1 MIDWLAL
8 IDFLEKLNIMLGV
21 KTYFINRCK
30 TPKNVSITMR
40 FCEHY
45 IQEKILMRYCNAIT
59 KGRWDSFDLFECAI
73 YSTNY
78 FLFALERIHAL
89 KGEYSKLLYFVLLHL
104 RIDMIHKDL
113 LWIGNVRYAEDN
125 DHKLM
130 VFAQNQRREWNA
142 TNMVVAF
149 SYIRTIEYLYLTFH
163 NSIILYIHIK
173 P

>member
-1 MIDWLAL
+1 MW
-8 IDFLEKLNIMLGV
+8 FV
-21 KTYFINRCK
+21 
-30 TPKNVSITMR
+30 
-40 FCEHY
+40 EHY
-45 IQEKILMRYCNAIT
+45 TQEKILMRYCNAIT

-89 KGEYSKLLYFVLLHL
+89 KGNTVNLLYFVLLHL
-104 RIDMIHKDL
+104 RVDMIHKDL

-149 SYIRTIEYLYLTFH
+149 SNIRTIEYLYLTFQ
-163 NSIILYIHIK
+163 NIVVLYIHIR

>member
-1 MIDWLAL
+1 MDWRWL
-8 IDFLEKLNIMLGV
+8 IFLKKLNIMLGG
-21 KTYFINRCK
+21 KAHFINRCK
-30 TPKNVSITMR
+30 TPKKRDHNDEILWFT
-40 FCEHY
+40 EHY
-45 IQEKILMRYCNAIT
+45 TQEKILMRYCNAIT

-78 FLFALERIHAL
+78 FIFALERIHAL

-104 RIDMIHKDL
+104 SIVMIHKDL

-149 SYIRTIEYLYLTFH
+149 SYIRTNVY
-163 NSIILYIHIK
+163 S
-173 P
+173 